1 MKEGQASSKK
11 LLTQLESENQT
22 HSDRAN
28 AANKLCAGWLKENK
42 LLLLRGLP
50 QLTLIKY
57 KESINYQ
64 ADDSLVFLAGADD
77 AWLQGHQERTK
88 QRELA
93 SSVYH
98 ARQPVTAWIRIGEFT
113 RIVAIGI
120 LLALLIG
127 FIFILLY

>member
-64 ADDSLVFLAGADD
+64 ADDFLVFLAGADD
-77 AWLQGHQERTK
+77 AWLKGHQERTK

-93 SSVYH
+93 SSAYH

>member
-1 MKEGQASSKK
+1 VIENQASSKK

-22 HSDRAN
+22 HSARAN
-28 AANKLCAGWLKENK
+28 AANKLCEGWLKENK

-57 KESINYQ
+57 KESVNYQ
-64 ADDSLVFLAGADD
+64 TDDSLVFLAGADD
-77 AWLQGHQERTK
+77 AWLKGHQERTK

-93 SSVYH
+93 SSAYH

-127 FIFILLY
+127 FIFILVS

>member
-1 MKEGQASSKK
+1 MIENQASSKK

-22 HSDRAN
+22 YNERAN
-28 AANKLCAGWLKENK
+28 AANKLCEGWLKENK
-42 LLLLRGLP
+42 LLLSRGLP

-57 KESINYQ
+57 KESVNYQ
-64 ADDSLVFLAGADD
+64 TDDSLVFLAGADD
-77 AWLQGHQERTK
+77 AWLMGHHERTK

-93 SSVYH
+93 SNAYH

-127 FIFILLY
+127 FIFTLVS

>member
-1 MKEGQASSKK
+1 MKESQASNKK
-11 LLTQLESENQT
+11 LLTELESENQT
-22 HSDRAN
+22 HSERAD
-28 AANKLCAGWLKENK
+28 AANKLCEGWVKENK
-42 LLLLRGLP
+42 LLLLKGLP

-57 KESINYQ
+57 KESVNYQ
-64 ADDSLVFLAGADD
+64 TDDCLVFLAGADD
-77 AWLQGHQERTK
+77 AWLQDYQDRTK

-93 SSVYH
+93 SNVYN
-98 ARQPVTAWIRIGEFT
+98 ARQPVTAWIKIGEFT

>member
-1 MKEGQASSKK
+1 MKEGQVSSKE

-22 HSDRAN
+22 HSARAN
-28 AANKLCAGWLKENK
+28 AANKLCEGWLKENK

-57 KESINYQ
+57 KESVNYQ

-77 AWLQGHQERTK
+77 AWLTGYQERTK

-93 SSVYH
+93 GNAYH

>member
-1 MKEGQASSKK
+1 VIENQASSKK

-22 HSDRAN
+22 HSARAN
-28 AANKLCAGWLKENK
+28 AANKLCEGWLKENK

-57 KESINYQ
+57 KESVNYQ

-77 AWLQGHQERTK
+77 AWLKGHQERTK

-93 SSVYH
+93 GSAYH
-98 ARQPVTAWIRIGEFT
+98 ARQPVTAWVRIGEFT

-127 FIFILLY
+127 FIFILVS